1 LYDLFELVENDD
13 KMDGMNRGAGFFTFL
28 FMLLAGP
35 TPVFAQSGTV
45 QGVVVDQATQERLP
59 AATVQVLGT
68 KLGASTDENGKFAI
82 VEVPMGTYQIRV
94 SLIGYESIVMSDI
107 VVTAARP
114 TELLFKLHQTDIDL
128 EGIEVRASYFQK
140 NPDAPVSVQKLSY
153 EEIRRSPGGFED
165 ILRAISVLP
174 GVAQVQTGRNDL
186 VVRGGAPS
194 ENLYTVDNIDIPNIN
209 HFGTQGAAGGP
220 LSYINLDFVRETSFS
235 TGGFGARYGDKLSS
249 VLSIDLRDGR
259 TDRLGGK
266 ATVAATQFGLNLE
279 GPIDKSGSFVFSA
292 RRSYLDIIFK
302 SAGFSFVPEYW
313 DFLGRASYTLDQ
325 QNELTFLAV
334 GAIDDV
340 NFFYRDAEDAYNNSR
355 ILGTAQN
362 QYASGF
368 TFRHLFSSGI
378 ATFTL
383 GRSFISYD
391 GVQRDSL
398 LNPIF
403 TNRSEE
409 GETSLK
415 ADVVLKVTP
424 HTEFSLGAQA
434 KRVTFASNLALPGF
448 TTSFGDTL
456 SVQVQDYR
464 TAGTKSAAYAQ
475 ISHHVWDQLVLTL
488 GGRLDFF
495 DLLETKFYA
504 APRASIAY
512 EWTPLTT
519 FTASAG
525 VYYQNPSYIWL
536 VSNAE
541 NRRMKA
547 IRADQYILGVEHLL
561 RTDLKV
567 RLEGFLKEYGNY
579 PASLTR
585 PYLVLANTGGGF
597 GGAEDNFASY
607 GLDPL
612 VSEGTG
618 RAYGVELLLQ
628 KKLSE
633 VPLYGLASLTL
644 SRNVFTA
651 LDGIERAGAFDQQVI
666 LNLTAGYQFDE
677 RWEASMKFRFA
688 TGRPYTPF
696 TSTGTQN
703 VSEYNSLRVPAGH
716 GLDIRVDRRW
726 NFSSWNLIAYVDV
739 QNVYNNRGSGSVRWN
754 AREQRVETNE
764 NAIGILPSIGVSAEF

>member
-1 LYDLFELVENDD
+1 MKRKSFLLPIFLILTASQTPIFAESGA
-13 KMDGMNRGAGFFTFL
+13 MQGMI
-28 FMLLAGP
+28 
-35 TPVFAQSGTV
+35 
-45 QGVVVDQATQERLP
+45 VDQATQERLP

-68 KLGASTDENGKFAI
+68 TLGASTDVDGKFTI
-82 VEVPMGTYQIRV
+82 QDIPVGTYQVRV
-94 SLIGYESIVMSDI
+94 SLVGYEPIIVSDI
-107 VVTAARP
+107 IITLSRP
-114 TELLFKLHQTDIDL
+114 AELLFKLHQTDIGL
-128 EGIEVRASYFQK
+128 EGVEIRANFFQK

-174 GVAQVQTGRNDL
+174 GVAQVQNGRNDL

-194 ENLYTVDNIDIPNIN
+194 ENLYTIDNIEIPNIN

-259 TDRLGGK
+259 SDRLGGK

-279 GPIDKSGSFVFSA
+279 GPIDKSGSFVLSA

-313 DFLGRASYTLDQ
+313 DFLGRVSYNLDQ

-368 TFRHLFSSGI
+368 TLRHLFTSGF

-383 GRSFISYD
+383 GRSFIQYN
-391 GVQRDSL
+391 GLQRDSL

-403 TNRSEE
+403 TNTSEE

-415 ADVVLKVTP
+415 GDLVMKLTP
-424 HTEFSLGAQA
+424 HTEFSFGVQA
-434 KRVTFASNLALPGF
+434 RRVTFNGDLALPGF
-448 TTSFGDTL
+448 STSFGDTL

-464 TAGTKSAAYAQ
+464 TTGTKSAAYAQ
-475 ISHHVWDQLVLTL
+475 LSHHVWEQLVLTL

-525 VYYQNPSYIWL
+525 VYYQTPSYIWL
-536 VSNAE
+536 VANPE

-579 PASLTR
+579 PASVTR

-597 GGAEDNFASY
+597 GGAEDNFASF

-612 VSEGTG
+612 VSEGRG
-618 RAYGVELLLQ
+618 RSYGVELLLQ

-633 VPLYGLASLTL
+633 IPLYGLASVTL
-644 SRNVFTA
+644 SRNAFTA
-651 LDGIERAGAFDQQVI
+651 LDGIERSGAYDQQVI

-696 TSTGTQN
+696 TSTGAQN

-726 NFSSWNLIAYVDV
+726 NFSSWNLIAYIDI
-739 QNVYNNRGSGSVRWN
+739 QNIYNNKGSGSVRWN
-754 AREQRVETNE
+754 AREQRVESNE

>member
-1 LYDLFELVENDD
+1 MNRKSDLFLILLLT
-13 KMDGMNRGAGFFTFL
+13 FTSQI
-28 FMLLAGP
+28 
-35 TPVFAQSGTV
+35 PVFAQSGIL
-45 QGVVVDQATQERLP
+45 QGVVLDKASQERLP

-68 KLGASTDENGKFAI
+68 TLGASTDLDGKFSI
-82 VEVPMGTYQIRV
+82 EDIPVGTYQVRA
-94 SLIGYESIVMSDI
+94 SLVGYEPIVLSDI
-107 VVTAARP
+107 VVAVARP
-114 TELLFKLHQTDIDL
+114 AELVFKLHQTDIDL
-128 EGIEVRASYFQK
+128 EGVEVLASYFQR
-140 NPDAPVSVQKLSY
+140 NPDAPVSLQTLSY

-174 GVAQVQTGRNDL
+174 GVAQVQNGRNDL

-194 ENLYTVDNIDIPNIN
+194 ENLYTIDNIEIPNIN

-220 LSYINLDFVRETSFS
+220 LSYVNLDFVRETSFS

-249 VLSIDLRDGR
+249 VLNIDLRDGR
-259 TDRLGGK
+259 SDRLGGK

-313 DFLGRASYTLDQ
+313 DFLGRVSYKLDQ
-325 QNELTFLAV
+325 QNELTFLAI

-368 TFRHLFSSGI
+368 TLRHLFSSGF

-415 ADVVLKVTP
+415 GDVVMKLTP
-424 HTEFSLGAQA
+424 HTEFSFGAQA
-434 KRVTFASNLALPGF
+434 RRVTFDGNLALPGF
-448 TTSFGDTL
+448 STSFGETL

-464 TAGTKSAAYAQ
+464 STGTKSAAYAQ
-475 ISHHVWDQLVLTL
+475 ISHHVWDRLVLTL

-504 APRASIAY
+504 APRASVAY
-512 EWTPLTT
+512 ELTPLTT
-519 FTASAG
+519 ITASAG
-525 VYYQNPSYIWL
+525 VYYQSPSSIWL
-536 VSNAE
+536 VANPD

-547 IRADQYILGVEHLL
+547 TRADQYILGVEHLL
-561 RTDLKV
+561 RTDFKV

-579 PASLTR
+579 PASVDR

-597 GGAEDNFASY
+597 GGAEDNFASF

-618 RAYGVELLLQ
+618 RSYGVELLLQ

-633 VPLYGLASLTL
+633 IPLYGLASVTL
-644 SRNVFTA
+644 SRNAFTA
-651 LDGIERAGAFDQQVI
+651 LDGIERSGAYDQQVI
-666 LNLTAGYQFDE
+666 LNLTAGYQFDA

-726 NFSSWNLIAYVDV
+726 NFSSWNLIAYVDI
-739 QNVYNNRGSGSVRWN
+739 QNIYNNKGSGTVRWN
-754 AREQRVETNE
+754 AREQRVESNE

>member
-1 LYDLFELVENDD
+1 
-13 KMDGMNRGAGFFTFL
+13 MNRKSNLFL
-28 FMLLAGP
+28 ILIISL
-35 TPVFAQSGTV
+35 TSQIPVFAQSGIL
-45 QGVVVDQATQERLP
+45 QGLVVDKASQERLP
-59 AATVQVLGT
+59 AAAVQVLGT
-68 KLGASTDENGKFAI
+68 TLGASTDVDGKFTI
-82 VEVPMGTYQIRV
+82 QDIPVGTYQVRV
-94 SLIGYESIVMSDI
+94 SLVGYEPIVLSDI
-107 VVTAARP
+107 VVSVARP
-114 TELLFKLHQTDIDL
+114 AELLFKLHQTDIDL
-128 EGIEVRASYFQK
+128 EGVEVRAELFQK
-140 NPDAPVSVQKLSY
+140 NPDAPVSVQTLSY

-174 GVAQVQTGRNDL
+174 GVAQVQNGRNDL

-194 ENLYTVDNIDIPNIN
+194 ENLYVVDNIEIPNIN

-249 VLSIDLRDGR
+249 VLNIDMRDGR

-279 GPIDKSGSFVFSA
+279 GPIDKSGSFVLSA
-292 RRSYLDIIFK
+292 RRSYLDFIFK

-313 DFLGRASYTLDQ
+313 DFLGRASYNLDQ
-325 QNELTFLAV
+325 HNELTFLAI

-368 TFRHLFSSGI
+368 SFRHLFSSGF

-383 GRSFISYD
+383 GRSFVQYD

-415 ADVVLKVTP
+415 GDVVIKVTP
-424 HTEFSLGAQA
+424 HTEFSFGAQA
-434 KRVTFASNLALPGF
+434 RRVTFYGNLALPGF
-448 TTSFGDTL
+448 STSFGDSL

-475 ISHHVWDQLVLTL
+475 LSHHVWDQLVLTL

-504 APRASIAY
+504 APRASITY

-536 VSNAE
+536 VANPE

-579 PASLTR
+579 PASVTR

-597 GGAEDNFASY
+597 GGAEDNFASF

-618 RAYGVELLLQ
+618 RSYGVELLLQ

-633 VPLYGLASLTL
+633 IPLYGLASVTL
-644 SRNVFTA
+644 SRNAFTA
-651 LDGIERAGAFDQQVI
+651 LDGIERSGAFDQQVI

-726 NFSSWNLIAYVDV
+726 NFSSWNLIAYIDI
-739 QNVYNNRGSGSVRWN
+739 QNIYNNKGSGSVRWN
-754 AREQRVETNE
+754 AREQRVESNE

>member
-1 LYDLFELVENDD
+1 
-13 KMDGMNRGAGFFTFL
+13 M
-28 FMLLAGP
+28 
-35 TPVFAQSGTV
+35 
-45 QGVVVDQATQERLP
+45 DQATQERLP
-59 AATVQVLGT
+59 AATVQILGT
-68 KLGASTDENGKFAI
+68 SLGASTDEKGKFTISEIPA
-82 VEVPMGTYQIRV
+82 GSYQVRV
-94 SLIGYESIVMSDI
+94 SLIGYEPIVVSDI
-107 VVTAARP
+107 VVAVARP
-114 TELLFKLHQTDIDL
+114 TEVVFKLHQTDIDL
-128 EGIEVRASYFQK
+128 EGVEVRATYFQK
-140 NPDAPVSVQKLSY
+140 NPDAPVSVQRLSY

-165 ILRAISVLP
+165 VLRAISVLP
-174 GVAQVQTGRNDL
+174 GVAQVQPGRNDL

-194 ENLYTVDNIDIPNIN
+194 ENLFVVDNIEIPNIN
-209 HFGTQGAAGGP
+209 HFGTQGAGGGP

-235 TGGFGARYGDKLSS
+235 TGGFGARYGDRLSS
-249 VLSIDLRDGR
+249 VLNIDLRDGR
-259 TDRLGGK
+259 SDRVGGK
-266 ATVAATQFGLNLE
+266 ASVGSSQFGLNIE
-279 GPIDKSGSFVFSA
+279 GPFDKSGSFVFSA
-292 RRSYLDIIFK
+292 RRSYLDFIFK
-302 SAGFSFVPEYW
+302 ASGFSFVPEYW
-313 DFLGRASYTLDQ
+313 DFLGRASYSLDQ

-340 NFFYRDAEDAYNNSR
+340 TFFDRNADDRYNNSR
-355 ILGTAQN
+355 ILGTAQR

-368 TFRHLFSSGI
+368 SLRHLFPSGI

-383 GRSFISYD
+383 GRSFIQYN
-391 GVQRDSL
+391 GIQRDSL

-403 TNRSEE
+403 TNTSEE
-409 GETSLK
+409 GENSLRG
-415 ADVVLKVTP
+415 DVVMKLTP
-424 HTEFSLGAQA
+424 HTEFSFGTQA
-434 KRVTFASNLALPGF
+434 RHITFASTLALPGF

-464 TAGTKSAAYAQ
+464 TGGTKAAAYAQ
-475 ISHHVWDQLVLTL
+475 ISHHLWDRFVLTL

-512 EWTPLTT
+512 EMTPLTT
-519 FTASAG
+519 LTASAG
-525 VYYQNPSYIWL
+525 TYYQNPSYIWL
-536 VSNAE
+536 VANPD
-541 NRRMKA
+541 NKRMKA

-561 RTDLKV
+561 RADLKV
-567 RLEGFLKEYGNY
+567 RLEGFLKVYGNY

-597 GGAEDNFASY
+597 GGAEDNFASF

-618 RAYGVELLLQ
+618 RSYGVELLLQ

-633 VPLYGLASLTL
+633 IPLYGLASVTL

-651 LDGIERAGAFDQQVI
+651 LDGIERTGAYDQQVI

-677 RWEASMKFRFA
+677 RWEASMKFRYA

-703 VSEYNSLRVPAGH
+703 VAEYNSLRVPAGH

-726 NFSSWNLIAYVDV
+726 NFSTWNLIAYVDI
-739 QNVYNNRGSGSVRWN
+739 QNIYNNRGSGSVRWN
-754 AREQRVETNE
+754 AREQRVETSE